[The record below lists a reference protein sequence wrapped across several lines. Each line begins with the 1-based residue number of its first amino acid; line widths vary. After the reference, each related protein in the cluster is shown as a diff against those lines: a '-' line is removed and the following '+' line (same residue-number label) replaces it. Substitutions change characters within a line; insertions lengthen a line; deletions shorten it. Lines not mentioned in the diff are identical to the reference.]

1 VGSLLRQIR
10 ERWRTGTL
18 RIAEPA
24 VTLTDY
30 ALTIEAAAF
39 AAMLAVDRE
48 RPKLVRIA
56 GSAFFGA
63 GSIAAFAGGAVHGFV
78 PDQRHP
84 AHRILWSATLIA
96 LGGGSLAA
104 WTIGAGVG
112 LPPRAARNITA
123 GAAVQYAGYVTAIVR
138 GERRFAFAVATYLPA
153 TLFLLGVFARRYA
166 RDRTRGSA
174 LGLSGVALTFVAAGI
189 QQGKVALHPRYF
201 DHNALYHLVQGV
213 ALYLLFLGLRA
224 LPDER

>member
-10 ERWRTGTL
+10 ERWRSGTI

-30 ALTIEAAAF
+30 ALTLEAATF
-39 AAMLAVDRE
+39 AALLATDRKCS
-48 RPKLVRIA
+48 RLVRTA

-63 GSIAAFAGGAVHGFV
+63 GSIAAFAGGTVHGFV
-78 PDQRHP
+78 SDQRHP
-84 AHRILWSATLIA
+84 AQRILWSATLIA

-104 WTIGAGVG
+104 WAIGAGIG
-112 LPPRAARNITA
+112 LPPRAARNITT
-123 GAAVQYAGYVTAIVR
+123 GAAAQYAGYVAAIVR
-138 GERRFAFAVATYLPA
+138 GEQRFGFAVATYLPA
-153 TLFLLGVFARRYA
+153 TLFLLGVFARCYA

-174 LGLSGVALTFVAAGI
+174 LGLSGVALTLVAAGI

-213 ALYLLFLGLRA
+213 ALLFLFLGLRA
-224 LPDER
+224 LPDEH